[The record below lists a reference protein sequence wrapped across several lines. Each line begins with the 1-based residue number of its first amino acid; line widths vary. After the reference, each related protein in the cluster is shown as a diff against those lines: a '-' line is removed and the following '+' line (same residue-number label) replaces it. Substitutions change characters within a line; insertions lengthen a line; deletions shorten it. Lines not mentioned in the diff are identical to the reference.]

1 VDANAARVT
10 PAADMGDVFD
20 YALGSR
26 LVRAL
31 VPMMTRGR
39 AGDRR

>member
-1 VDANAARVT
+1 
-10 PAADMGDVFD
+10 MGDVFD
-20 YALGSR
+20 YALDSR